1 PKIEGVS
8 TSVEDVPFID
18 LGEQKPIDFAVVG
31 DDAVAVDKG
40 AALLLEKL
48 RAEKG
53 FVDVAT
59 SVTDPPEMGP
69 LTRFN
74 ARPAV
79 YLSSNLAGNLSLGA
93 ATQRGS
99 ELATAALPPGVT
111 VELGGDSANIR
122 RVFTSFGITL
132 ALAIACIVAV
142 LVLLFRN
149 WVDPLII
156 VLTLPLAV

>member
-1 PKIEGVS
+1 MLYVRLAANRTRHTAELQDELRVALPKIAGVN

-18 LGEQKPIDFAVVG
+18 LGEQTPIDIAVVG
-31 DDAVAVDKG
+31 DDAAAVEKG
-40 AALLLEKL
+40 AELLLAKL

-79 YLSSNLAGNLSLGA
+79 YLSA
-93 ATQRGS
+93 RI
-99 ELATAALPPGVT
+99 
-111 VELGGDSANIR
+111 SAE
-122 RVFTSFGITL
+122 T
-132 ALAIACIVAV
+132 
-142 LVLLFRN
+142 
-149 WVDPLII
+149 
-156 VLTLPLAV
+156 